1 MRRPFRSPSLRRSKL
16 VRRLFVLQ
24 VVTVLLTVGGLTA
37 LGVYGARELEHDA
50 AGRLTRATALG
61 LATDPAVIGV
71 LRGGGDVPDLSG
83 RLQPIAERVRVAT
96 GTNFIVVMSPEGV
109 RYSHYSPDRIGGI
122 YQGSIAPAVAGRT
135 YTELYP
141 GTLGPSVRT
150 VAPVIVDGR
159 VIAVVSVGVLQ
170 TRIGDLAFRWLPGIA
185 AAAGI
190 ALLLGLGLAA
200 LLARRLRRQT
210 LGLEPDEITA
220 AYTHHDAVLHAVSEG
235 LLVVDGD
242 GLLVVVNAE
251 ARRLLAPVS
260 RAGSGSGGVNSA
272 GTGGDS
278 GGAGGRAGG
287 GGGGGSRAGGG
298 DGGGSRAGGGDGGG
312 SRAGGGGGG
321 GSRAGAGSRAGDDAG
336 GDPAEPG
343 HPLTG
348 MGIDPAVLAVLVRG
362 LRENL
367 HDEPALAGER
377 VLLVNSRHAG
387 PAAGPGT
394 RVFTLRDRT
403 ELAGALRERDDARG
417 KVDALSGQAHEF
429 ANRLQTVLTLIEL
442 GDTADAAAAGTAALD
457 RTRGPGSR
465 VVTEVL
471 DPVLAALLA
480 AKAWLAAES
489 DVAFTVTDTCDP
501 DVLPEL
507 RLPYAADDLVSLV
520 GNLVDNAVEVV
531 AGRPRDTERAVAVAL
546 GTADGCAVLEVA
558 DSGPGVPPET
568 AQELFTFGF
577 STRAAP
583 GGRPRGIGLAL
594 VDRITRRLGGRVT
607 VGPRDDGSGTVFT
620 VRLPLPA
627 EPQDGPAGPAE
638 PGERTA
644 HTERAAHTEQAGP

>member
-1 MRRPFRSPSLRRSKL
+1 M
-16 VRRLFVLQ
+16 
-24 VVTVLLTVGGLTA
+24 LLTVGGLTA

-50 AGRLTRATALG
+50 TGRLTRATALG

-71 LRGGGDVPDLSG
+71 LRGGGDVPGLSG

-96 GTNFIVVMSPEGV
+96 GTNFIVVMSPQGV

-150 VAPVIVDGR
+150 VAPVVVDGR

-170 TRIGDLAFRWLPGIA
+170 ARIGDLAFRWLPGIA

-260 RAGSGSGGVNSA
+260 RVGPGSGGVDSA
-272 GTGGDS
+272 DDGGDSGDS
-278 GGAGGRAGG
+278 GGAGGGAGG
-287 GGGGGSRAGGG
+287 RGGA
-298 DGGGSRAGGGDGGG
+298 G

-321 GSRAGAGSRAGDDAG
+321 
-336 GDPAEPG
+336 DPAGPG

-377 VLLVNSRHAG
+377 VLLVNSRPAG

-480 AKAWLAAES
+480 DKAWQAAES

-507 RLPYAADDLVSLV
+507 RLPYAADDLVSLL

-531 AGRPRDTERAVAVAL
+531 AGLPRDIERAVAVTL
-546 GTADGCAVLEVA
+546 GTAGGCAVLEVA

-594 VDRITRRLGGRVT
+594 VDRITRRLGGRVG

-627 EPQDGPAGPAE
+627 EPQAGPAE
-638 PGERTA
+638 SAEPGVRPARTE
-644 HTERAAHTEQAGP
+644 HAAHTEQTGP

>member
-1 MRRPFRSPSLRRSKL
+1 ML

-37 LGVYGARELEHDA
+37 LGVYGAQELEHDA

-61 LATDPAVIGV
+61 LAGDPELTGA
-71 LRGGGDVPDLSG
+71 LRAGGDVDALSA
-83 RLQPIAERVRVAT
+83 RLQPVAERVRVAT

-109 RYSHYSPDRIGGI
+109 RYSHYNPDQIGRIYLGN
-122 YQGSIAPAVAGRT
+122 IAPAVAGRT
-135 YTELYP
+135 YTELYV

-150 VAPVIVDGR
+150 VTPVIVDGR
-159 VIAVVSVGVLQ
+159 LVAVVSVGVLQ
-170 TRIGDLAFRWLPGIA
+170 TRISDLGWRWLPAIV
-185 AAAGI
+185 AAAGV
-190 ALLLGLGLAA
+190 ALLLGLALAT
-200 LLARRLRRQT
+200 LLARRVRRQT

-242 GLLVVVNAE
+242 GRLVVVNAE
-251 ARRLLAPVS
+251 ARRLLATAA
-260 RAGSGSGGVNSA
+260 R
-272 GTGGDS
+272 TGAS
-278 GGAGGRAGG
+278 
-287 GGGGGSRAGGG
+287 
-298 DGGGSRAGGGDGGG
+298 
-312 SRAGGGGGG
+312 
-321 GSRAGAGSRAGDDAG
+321 G

-343 HPLTG
+343 RPLAG
-348 MGIDPAVLAVLVRG
+348 LGIDPAVQAVLIRG
-362 LRENL
+362 LRADL

-377 VLLVNSRHAG
+377 VLLINSRHAG
-387 PAAGPGT
+387 PAAGPDT

-417 KVDALSGQAHEF
+417 KVEALSGQAHEF
-429 ANRLQTVLTLIEL
+429 ANRLQTVLTLIDL

-457 RTRGPGSR
+457 RTRGPGSQ

-480 AKAWLAAES
+480 DKAWLAAES
-489 DVAFTVTDTCDP
+489 DVTFTVTDACDP
-501 DVLPEL
+501 DAVPQL
-507 RLPYAADDLVSLV
+507 RLPFTADDLVSLA
-520 GNLVDNAVEVV
+520 GNLVDNAIEVV
-531 AGRPRDTERAVAVAL
+531 AARPRGTERAVAVAL
-546 GTADGCAVLEVA
+546 RTENGCALLEVA
-558 DSGPGVPPET
+558 DSGPGVPEET

-594 VDRITRRLGGRVT
+594 VDRIARRLGGTVT
-607 VGPRDDGSGTVFT
+607 VGARPDGTGADGTGAVFT

-627 EPQDGPAGPAE
+627 GADTHEG
-638 PGERTA
+638 
-644 HTERAAHTEQAGP
+644 HTSAAST